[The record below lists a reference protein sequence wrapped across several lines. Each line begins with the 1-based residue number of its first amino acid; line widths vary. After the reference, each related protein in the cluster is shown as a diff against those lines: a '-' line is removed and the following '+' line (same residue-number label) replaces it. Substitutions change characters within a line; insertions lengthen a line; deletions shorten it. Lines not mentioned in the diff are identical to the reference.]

1 MSQSLIQNLARETE
15 LSKEFAAVLGEER
28 AMIKAGD
35 YQALV
40 GLLEHKVE
48 LAGLLQ
54 TQTRTREAQ
63 MGAMGIRL
71 GAGGQITGRD
81 LSPAIETAWRNLL
94 FAARMAR
101 DANTL
106 NAAVVD
112 AHLEFTQEA
121 IQTLRQ
127 RGDTGGTLYGKDGRT
142 QQGPQGVSLAA
153 G

>member
-40 GLLEHKVE
+40 GLLDRKVE
-48 LAGLLQ
+48 LAGSLQ
-54 TQTRTREAQ
+54 TLTRTREAQ

-71 GAGGQITGRD
+71 GAGGQLFGREIV
-81 LSPAIETAWRNLL
+81 PAVETAWRDLL

-101 DANTL
+101 DANAV

-121 IQTLRQ
+121 ILALRH
-127 RGDTGGTLYGKDGRT
+127 RGETGTLYGKDGRT